1 MTFLIDTHTFLWFI
15 TGSLNLSETVKELIE
30 NDNNEIFISIASLW
44 EISIKTAIGK
54 LQILD
59 NYDTVIND
67 ITENEI
73 SILSI
78 NFTHTVIQ
86 NKLPFH
92 HKDPFD
98 RIIVSQAIAE
108 NMNLISCD
116 KIFDIYLKDKK
127 IKRIW

>member
-1 MTFLIDTHTFLWFI
+1 MIFLIDTHTFLWFI
-15 TGSLNLSETVKELIE
+15 NGSDELSQTAKELIE
-30 NDNNEIFISIASLW
+30 KDNNDIFISIASLW

-54 LQILD
+54 LQISD

-67 ITENEI
+67 VVENDI
-73 SILSI
+73 SILPI

-98 RIIVSQAIAE
+98 RIIVSQAIVE
-108 NMNLISCD
+108 EMNLISCD
-116 KIFDIYLKDKK
+116 DIFDLYLQDAGV
-127 IKRIW
+127 KRIW

>member
-15 TGSLNLSETVKELIE
+15 TGSLALSETAKELIE
-30 NDNNEIFISIASLW
+30 NDNNDIFISIASLW
-44 EISIKTAIGK
+44 EISIKMAIGK
-54 LQILD
+54 LQVLES
-59 NYDTVIND
+59 YDTVIND

-73 SILSI
+73 SILPI

-108 NMNLISCD
+108 DMSLISRD
-116 KIFDIYLKDKK
+116 DIFDIYLKDKQ

>member
-1 MTFLIDTHTFLWFI
+1 MTFLIDTHTFLWFVS
-15 TGSLNLSETVKELIE
+15 GSNELSETATKLIE
-30 NDNNEIFISIASLW
+30 EENNNIFISIASLW

-54 LQILD
+54 LQISG

-67 ITENEI
+67 VVKNEI
-73 SILSI
+73 SILPI

-98 RIIVSQAIAE
+98 RIIVSSAITE
-108 NMNLISCD
+108 NMNLISRD
-116 KIFDIYLKDKK
+116 TVFDSYLEDNE

>member
-15 TGSLNLSETVKELIE
+15 TGSNELSKMAKEQIE
-30 NDNNEIFISIASLW
+30 KDNNDIFISIASLW

-59 NYDTVIND
+59 SYDTVIND
-67 ITENEI
+67 VTENEI
-73 SILSI
+73 AILPI
-78 NFTHTVIQ
+78 NFIHTVIQ

-108 NMNLISCD
+108 NMTLISRD
-116 KIFDIYLKDKK
+116 DIFDVYLKNEQV
-127 IKRIW
+127 KRIW

>member
-15 TGSLNLSETVKELIE
+15 AGSDELSETAKEVIE
-30 NDNNEIFISIASLW
+30 NDNNDIFISIASLW

-54 LQILD
+54 LQILES
-59 NYDTVIND
+59 YDTVIND
-67 ITENEI
+67 VTENEM

-108 NMNLISCD
+108 NLSLISRD
-116 KIFDIYLKDKK
+116 DIFDVYLKDKG

>member
-1 MTFLIDTHTFLWFI
+1 MIFLIDTHTFLWFI
-15 TGSLNLSETVKELIE
+15 TGSYELSKTAKELIE
-30 NDNNEIFISIASLW
+30 KDNNDIFISIASLW

-67 ITENEI
+67 VIENDI
-73 SILSI
+73 SILPI

-98 RIIVSQAIAE
+98 RIIVSQAIVE
-108 NMNLISCD
+108 NMSLISRD
-116 KIFDIYLKDKK
+116 DIFDLYLKDKEV
-127 IKRIW
+127 KRIW